1 MTDKQKKTTY
11 RTHRRGAKTRCLWFP
26 SLMFGDGLAV
36 SVLVL
41 TMVMLRRMGLDTPDT
56 ALAIALLCLPVL
68 LRPLFEMIVT
78 HFWGTTKVW
87 ILSTQFISALSLA
100 AVAFTLHTSYWLL
113 GTACFM
119 PFFVCSALF
128 YNIALHRFYIDSPIK
143 KLRCCDGEMVTLHSS
158 NLNTSTPQHLNTST
172 PQHLNLNTSTPQ
184 HLNLNTSTPQHL
196 NINTSTSTSQH
207 LNTSTSTS
215 QHLNTTTS
223 TSQHLN
229 TTTPQISTPQ
239 ISTPQHLNTTKSI
252 MALLFGCGVMAM
264 VGGNM
269 EVVTRN
275 IRYSWSFVFY
285 VMAGVELFLWL
296 WHALFLPG
304 GPHGY
309 AKPKPTMGLH
319 RGEFRETMR
328 RMLQRKDDIAT
339 LMFLPLFLLP
349 ETLLAL
355 TAPLFVIAKPHNDGL
370 GMSPQEFAYAQGTAA
385 VIAITVGYILG
396 IYAIRR
402 HGLRRWLLP
411 SALLLAVPGA
421 ALLFLSYNTAAPL
434 SIVAAALA
442 AGHAALGFA
451 LSMVKQVMVRF
462 TRNMPDSTLRHAIAR
477 TLIATPFVIVGA
489 LASLMLTIADY
500 QRIFQ
505 LATELA
511 VVPLIVSVFY
521 LYLTRKNSRE
531 LPIK

>member
-11 RTHRRGAKTRCLWFP
+11 RPHRRGAKTRCLWFP

-119 PFFVCSALF
+119 PFFICSALF
-128 YNIALHRFYIDSPIK
+128 YNIALHRFYVDTPMK

-158 NLNTSTPQHLNTST
+158 NLNTST
-172 PQHLNLNTSTPQ
+172 
-184 HLNLNTSTPQHL
+184 
-196 NINTSTSTSQH
+196 SQH
-207 LNTSTSTS
+207 LNS
-215 QHLNTTTS
+215 Q
-223 TSQHLN
+223 
-229 TTTPQISTPQ
+229 
-239 ISTPQHLNTTKSI
+239 KSAGFLT

-296 WHALFLPG
+296 WHTLFLPG

-442 AGHAALGFA
+442 ADHAALGFA
-451 LSMVKQVMVRF
+451 LSMVKKVVVRF

-521 LYLTRKNSRE
+521 LYLTRRQPQAE
-531 LPIK
+531 

>member
-11 RTHRRGAKTRCLWFP
+11 RPHRRGAKTRCLWFP

-100 AVAFTLHTSYWLL
+100 AIAFTLHTSYWLL

-128 YNIALHRFYIDSPIK
+128 YNIALHRFYVD
-143 KLRCCDGEMVTLHSS
+143 
-158 NLNTSTPQHLNTST
+158 TPQGVHLSHGVHLSQVHQPST
-172 PQHLNLNTSTPQ
+172 
-184 HLNLNTSTPQHL
+184 
-196 NINTSTSTSQH
+196 TSQH
-207 LNTSTSTS
+207 LNT
-215 QHLNTTTS
+215 
-223 TSQHLN
+223 
-229 TTTPQISTPQ
+229 STPQ
-239 ISTPQHLNTTKSI
+239 ISTPQHNNTTTFHSQKSCGFLTI
-252 MALLFGCGVMAM
+252 ALLFGCGVMSM

-402 HGLRRWLLP
+402 HGLRRWLQP

-434 SIVAAALA
+434 SIVAASLA
-442 AGHAALGFA
+442 VGHAALGFA
-451 LSMVKQVMVRF
+451 LSMVKKVVVRF

>member
-128 YNIALHRFYIDSPIK
+128 YNIALHRFYVDTPMK

-158 NLNTSTPQHLNTST
+158 NLNTSTPQ
-172 PQHLNLNTSTPQ
+172 
-184 HLNLNTSTPQHL
+184 
-196 NINTSTSTSQH
+196 
-207 LNTSTSTS
+207 
-215 QHLNTTTS
+215 
-223 TSQHLN
+223 
-229 TTTPQISTPQ
+229 
-239 ISTPQHLNTTKSI
+239 ISTPQHLNTTTSI
-252 MALLFGCGVMAM
+252 IALLFGCGVMAM

-296 WHALFLPG
+296 WHTLFLPG

-355 TAPLFVIAKPHNDGL
+355 TTPLFVIAKPHNDGL

-421 ALLFLSYNTAAPL
+421 AQLFLSYNTAAPL

-451 LSMVKQVMVRF
+451 LSMVKKVVVRF

-521 LYLTRKNSRE
+521 LYLTHRQPQAE
-531 LPIK
+531 

>member
-1 MTDKQKKTTY
+1 MSDKQKKTTY
-11 RTHRRGAKTRCLWFP
+11 HSHRRGAKTRCLWFP

-41 TMVMLRRMGLDTPDT
+41 TMVMLRRMGLDTADT

-128 YNIALHRFYIDSPIK
+128 YNIALHRFYIDSPTHQIS
-143 KLRCCDGEMVTLHSS
+143 TPQHHNTSTSTPQHHNTSTS
-158 NLNTSTPQHLNTST
+158 NLNTSTPQIST
-172 PQHLNLNTSTPQ
+172 QQHN
-184 HLNLNTSTPQHL
+184 
-196 NINTSTSTSQH
+196 
-207 LNTSTSTS
+207 
-215 QHLNTTTS
+215 NTTTFH
-223 TSQHLN
+223 SQ
-229 TTTPQISTPQ
+229 
-239 ISTPQHLNTTKSI
+239 KSCGFLT
-252 MALLFGCGVMAM
+252 MVLLFGCGIMAM

-296 WHALFLPG
+296 WHTLFLPG

-319 RGEFRETMR
+319 RGEFRETVR

-339 LMFLPLFLLP
+339 LLFLPLFLLP

-451 LSMVKQVMVRF
+451 LSMVKQVVVRF

-489 LASLMLTIADY
+489 FASLMLTIADY

-511 VVPLIVSVFY
+511 VVPLIVCVFY

>member
-11 RTHRRGAKTRCLWFP
+11 RPHRRGAKTRCLWFP

-36 SVLVL
+36 SMLVL

-128 YNIALHRFYIDSPIK
+128 YNIALHRFYIDTPQGVHLSQVHQPSTTSQHLNI
-143 KLRCCDGEMVTLHSS
+143 
-158 NLNTSTPQHLNTST
+158 NTSTPQHLNTST
-172 PQHLNLNTSTPQ
+172 PQL
-184 HLNLNTSTPQHL
+184 
-196 NINTSTSTSQH
+196 
-207 LNTSTSTS
+207 
-215 QHLNTTTS
+215 QHLNTTTFH
-223 TSQHLN
+223 SQ
-229 TTTPQISTPQ
+229 
-239 ISTPQHLNTTKSI
+239 KSCGFLT
-252 MALLFGCGVMAM
+252 MALLFGCGVMSM

-434 SIVAAALA
+434 SIVSASLT

-451 LSMVKQVMVRF
+451 LSIVKKVVVRF

-477 TLIATPFVIVGA
+477 TLIATPFVIVSA

-521 LYLTRKNSRE
+521 LYLTRRQPQAE
-531 LPIK
+531 

>member
-11 RTHRRGAKTRCLWFP
+11 RPHRRGAKTRCLWFP

-128 YNIALHRFYIDSPIK
+128 YNIALHRFYVDTPMK

-158 NLNTSTPQHLNTST
+158 NLNTSTPQHLN
-172 PQHLNLNTSTPQ
+172 
-184 HLNLNTSTPQHL
+184 
-196 NINTSTSTSQH
+196 SQ
-207 LNTSTSTS
+207 
-215 QHLNTTTS
+215 
-223 TSQHLN
+223 
-229 TTTPQISTPQ
+229 
-239 ISTPQHLNTTKSI
+239 KSAGFLT

-296 WHALFLPG
+296 WHTIFLPG

-451 LSMVKQVMVRF
+451 LSMVKKVVVRF

-521 LYLTRKNSRE
+521 IYLTRRQPQAE
-531 LPIK
+531 

>member
-1 MTDKQKKTTY
+1 MSDKQKKTTY
-11 RTHRRGAKTRCLWFP
+11 HSHRRGAKTRCLWFP

-128 YNIALHRFYIDSPIK
+128 YNIALHRFYIDTPIK

-158 NLNTSTPQHLNTST
+158 NLNTTTS
-172 PQHLNLNTSTPQ
+172 NLN
-184 HLNLNTSTPQHL
+184 
-196 NINTSTSTSQH
+196 TSTSQH
-207 LNTSTSTS
+207 LNS
-215 QHLNTTTS
+215 Q
-223 TSQHLN
+223 
-229 TTTPQISTPQ
+229 
-239 ISTPQHLNTTKSI
+239 KSAGFLT

-285 VMAGVELFLWL
+285 VMAGMELFLWL
-296 WHALFLPG
+296 WHTLFLPG

-451 LSMVKQVMVRF
+451 LSIVKQVVVRF

-505 LATELA
+505 LATEFA
-511 VVPLIVSVFY
+511 VVPLIVCVFY

>member
-11 RTHRRGAKTRCLWFP
+11 RPHRRGAKTRCLWFP

-128 YNIALHRFYIDSPIK
+128 YNIALHRFYVDTPIK

-158 NLNTSTPQHLNTST
+158 NLNTTTS
-172 PQHLNLNTSTPQ
+172 NLNTSTPQ
-184 HLNLNTSTPQHL
+184 NLNTSNL
-196 NINTSTSTSQH
+196 NTSTSQH
-207 LNTSTSTS
+207 LNS
-215 QHLNTTTS
+215 Q
-223 TSQHLN
+223 
-229 TTTPQISTPQ
+229 
-239 ISTPQHLNTTKSI
+239 KSCGFLT
-252 MALLFGCGVMAM
+252 MALLFGCGIMAM

-402 HGLRRWLLP
+402 HGLHRWLLP

-442 AGHAALGFA
+442 AGHVALGFA
-451 LSMVKQVMVRF
+451 LSIVKQVVVRF

-477 TLIATPFVIVGA
+477 TLIATPFVIVSA

-521 LYLTRKNSRE
+521 LYLTRRQPQAE
-531 LPIK
+531 

>member
-1 MTDKQKKTTY
+1 MLDKQKKTTY
-11 RTHRRGAKTRCLWFP
+11 HSHRRGAKTHCLWFP

-128 YNIALHRFYIDSPIK
+128 YNIALHRFYVDTPQGVHLSQVHQPS
-143 KLRCCDGEMVTLHSS
+143 TTSQH
-158 NLNTSTPQHLNTST
+158 LNTSTSQPQHLNISTPQHLNTST
-172 PQHLNLNTSTPQ
+172 STPQ
-184 HLNLNTSTPQHL
+184 L
-196 NINTSTSTSQH
+196 
-207 LNTSTSTS
+207 
-215 QHLNTTTS
+215 
-223 TSQHLN
+223 QHLN

-239 ISTPQHLNTTKSI
+239 HNNTTTFHSQKSCGFLT
-252 MALLFGCGVMAM
+252 MALLFGCGVMSM

-296 WHALFLPG
+296 WHTLFLPG

-451 LSMVKQVMVRF
+451 LSMVKKVVVRF
-462 TRNMPDSTLRHAIAR
+462 MRNMPDSTLRHAIAR
-477 TLIATPFVIVGA
+477 TLIATPFVIVSA

-521 LYLTRKNSRE
+521 LYLTRRQPQAE
-531 LPIK
+531 

>member
-26 SLMFGDGLAV
+26 SLMFGNGLAV

-128 YNIALHRFYIDSPIK
+128 YNIALHRFYVD
-143 KLRCCDGEMVTLHSS
+143 
-158 NLNTSTPQHLNTST
+158 TPQGVHLSQVHQPST
-172 PQHLNLNTSTPQ
+172 
-184 HLNLNTSTPQHL
+184 
-196 NINTSTSTSQH
+196 TSQH
-207 LNTSTSTS
+207 LNTSTQ
-215 QHLNTTTS
+215 QHNNTTTFH
-223 TSQHLN
+223 SQ
-229 TTTPQISTPQ
+229 
-239 ISTPQHLNTTKSI
+239 KSCGFLT
-252 MALLFGCGVMAM
+252 MALLFGCGIMAM

-296 WHALFLPG
+296 WHTLFLPG

-355 TAPLFVIAKPHNDGL
+355 TTPLFVIAKPHNDGL

-421 ALLFLSYNTAAPL
+421 AQLFLSYNTAAPL

-451 LSMVKQVMVRF
+451 LSMVKQVVVRF
-462 TRNMPDSTLRHAIAR
+462 THNMPDSTLRHAIAR
-477 TLIATPFVIVGA
+477 TLIATPFVIVSA

-521 LYLTRKNSRE
+521 LYLTRKINGE
-531 LPIK
+531 QPIK

>member
-1 MTDKQKKTTY
+1 MTDKQPKTTY
-11 RTHRRGAKTRCLWFP
+11 RPHRRGTKTRWLWLP
-26 SLMFGDGLAV
+26 SLMFGDGVAV

-41 TMVMLRRMGLDTPDT
+41 TMVMLRRMGLDTADT
-56 ALAIALLCLPVL
+56 ALAIALLSLPVL
-68 LRPLFEMIVT
+68 LRPLFEMVVT

-100 AVAFTLHTSYWLL
+100 AVAFTLHTSSWLL
-113 GTACFM
+113 GTVCFM
-119 PFFVCSALF
+119 PFFVCSSVF
-128 YNIALHRFYIDSPIK
+128 YNIALHRFYIDTSQGAHLSQVRQQISQGMHLSQVHQQNPTPQQDTMV
-143 KLRCCDGEMVTLHSS
+143 RWCDGEMVTLHSS
-158 NLNTSTPQHLNTST
+158 TPQH
-172 PQHLNLNTSTPQ
+172 H
-184 HLNLNTSTPQHL
+184 
-196 NINTSTSTSQH
+196 
-207 LNTSTSTS
+207 
-215 QHLNTTTS
+215 NTTT
-223 TSQHLN
+223 
-229 TTTPQISTPQ
+229 
-239 ISTPQHLNTTKSI
+239 SI
-252 MALLFGCGVMAM
+252 MALLFGCGVMMMIA
-264 VGGNM
+264 GNM

-275 IRYSWSFVFY
+275 IRYSWSLVFY

-296 WHALFLPG
+296 WHTIFLPG
-304 GPHGY
+304 GTHGY

-319 RGEFRETMR
+319 RGEFRISLR
-328 RMLQRKDDIAT
+328 RMLKRKDDITALT
-339 LMFLPLFLLP
+339 FFILFLLP

-355 TAPLFVIAKPHNDGL
+355 TAPLFLIAKPHNGGL
-370 GMSPQEFAYAQGTAA
+370 GLSPQEFAFTQGTIA
-385 VIAITVGYILG
+385 VIAIALGYTLG
-396 IYAIRR
+396 GKAIKK

-451 LSMVKQVMVRF
+451 LSMVKQVVVRF
-462 TRNMPDSTLRHAIAR
+462 TRNMPDNTLRHAIAR
-477 TLIATPFVIVGA
+477 TLIATPFVIVSA

-521 LYLTRKNSRE
+521 LYLTRRQPQAE
-531 LPIK
+531 

>member
-11 RTHRRGAKTRCLWFP
+11 RPHRRGAKTRCLWFP

-128 YNIALHRFYIDSPIK
+128 YNIALHRFYVDSPQGMH
-143 KLRCCDGEMVTLHSS
+143 LSQGVHLSQVHQPST
-158 NLNTSTPQHLNTST
+158 TSQHLNTST
-172 PQHLNLNTSTPQ
+172 P
-184 HLNLNTSTPQHL
+184 
-196 NINTSTSTSQH
+196 QH

-229 TTTPQISTPQ
+229 TTTPQHLNTTTPQ
-239 ISTPQHLNTTKSI
+239 ISTPQHNNTTTFHSQKSCGFLT
-252 MALLFGCGVMAM
+252 MVLLFGCGVMAM

-396 IYAIRR
+396 LYAIRR

-451 LSMVKQVMVRF
+451 LSMVKQVVVRF

-521 LYLTRKNSRE
+521 LYLTRRQPQAE
-531 LPIK
+531 

>member
-1 MTDKQKKTTY
+1 MTDKQPKTTY
-11 RTHRRGAKTRCLWFP
+11 HLHRRGTKTRWLWLP
-26 SLMFGDGLAV
+26 SLMFGDGVAV

-41 TMVMLRRMGLDTPDT
+41 TMVMLRRMGLDTADT
-56 ALAIALLCLPVL
+56 ALAIALLSLPVL
-68 LRPLFEMIVT
+68 LRPLFEMVVT

-100 AVAFTLHTSYWLL
+100 AVAFTLHTSSWLL
-113 GTACFM
+113 GTVCFM
-119 PFFVCSALF
+119 PFFVCSSVF
-128 YNIALHRFYIDSPIK
+128 YNIALHRFYIDTSQRVHLSQVRQQISQGMHLSQVHQQNPTPQQDTMV
-143 KLRCCDGEMVTLHSS
+143 RWCDGEMVTLHSS
-158 NLNTSTPQHLNTST
+158 TPQH
-172 PQHLNLNTSTPQ
+172 H
-184 HLNLNTSTPQHL
+184 
-196 NINTSTSTSQH
+196 
-207 LNTSTSTS
+207 
-215 QHLNTTTS
+215 NTTT
-223 TSQHLN
+223 
-229 TTTPQISTPQ
+229 
-239 ISTPQHLNTTKSI
+239 SI
-252 MALLFGCGVMAM
+252 MALLFGCGVMMMIA
-264 VGGNM
+264 GNM

-275 IRYSWSFVFY
+275 IRYSWSLVFY

-296 WHALFLPG
+296 WHTIFLPG
-304 GPHGY
+304 GTHGY

-319 RGEFRETMR
+319 RGEFRISLR
-328 RMLQRKDDIAT
+328 RMLKRKDDITALT
-339 LMFLPLFLLP
+339 FFVLFLLP

-355 TAPLFVIAKPHNDGL
+355 TAPLFLIAKPHNGGL
-370 GMSPQEFAYAQGTAA
+370 GLSPQEFAFTQGTIA
-385 VIAITVGYILG
+385 VIAIALGYTLG
-396 IYAIRR
+396 DKAIKK
-402 HGLRRWLLP
+402 HGLCRWLLP

-451 LSMVKQVMVRF
+451 LSMVKQVVMRF

-477 TLIATPFVIVGA
+477 TLIATPFVIVGS

-521 LYLTRKNSRE
+521 LYLTHRQPQAE
-531 LPIK
+531 

>member
-11 RTHRRGAKTRCLWFP
+11 RPHRRGAKTRCLWFP

-128 YNIALHRFYIDSPIK
+128 YNIALHRFYVDTPIK

-158 NLNTSTPQHLNTST
+158 NLNTSTPQHLN
-172 PQHLNLNTSTPQ
+172 
-184 HLNLNTSTPQHL
+184 
-196 NINTSTSTSQH
+196 SQ
-207 LNTSTSTS
+207 
-215 QHLNTTTS
+215 
-223 TSQHLN
+223 
-229 TTTPQISTPQ
+229 
-239 ISTPQHLNTTKSI
+239 KSAGFLT
-252 MALLFGCGVMAM
+252 MALLFGCGVMSM

-296 WHALFLPG
+296 WHTLFLPG

-349 ETLLAL
+349 ETLLAI

-411 SALLLAVPGA
+411 SALLLAVPGT

-451 LSMVKQVMVRF
+451 LSMVKQVVVRF

-477 TLIATPFVIVGA
+477 TLIATPFVIVSA

-521 LYLTRKNSRE
+521 LYLTRKINGE
-531 LPIK
+531 QPIK

>member
-11 RTHRRGAKTRCLWFP
+11 RPHRRGAKTRCLWFP

-87 ILSTQFISALSLA
+87 ILSTQFISALALA

-119 PFFVCSALF
+119 PFFICSALF
-128 YNIALHRFYIDSPIK
+128 YNIALHRFYIDTPIK

-158 NLNTSTPQHLNTST
+158 NLNTITS
-172 PQHLNLNTSTPQ
+172 NLNTSTPQ
-184 HLNLNTSTPQHL
+184 HLNTSNLN
-196 NINTSTSTSQH
+196 TSTSQH
-207 LNTSTSTS
+207 LNS
-215 QHLNTTTS
+215 Q
-223 TSQHLN
+223 
-229 TTTPQISTPQ
+229 
-239 ISTPQHLNTTKSI
+239 KSAGFLT

-296 WHALFLPG
+296 WHTLFLPG

-451 LSMVKQVMVRF
+451 LSMVKKVVVRF

-477 TLIATPFVIVGA
+477 TFIATPFVIVGA

-521 LYLTRKNSRE
+521 LYLTHRQPQAE
-531 LPIK
+531 

>member
-119 PFFVCSALF
+119 PFFICSALF
-128 YNIALHRFYIDSPIK
+128 YNIALHRFYVDTPMK

-158 NLNTSTPQHLNTST
+158 NLNTSTPQHLN
-172 PQHLNLNTSTPQ
+172 
-184 HLNLNTSTPQHL
+184 
-196 NINTSTSTSQH
+196 SQ
-207 LNTSTSTS
+207 
-215 QHLNTTTS
+215 
-223 TSQHLN
+223 
-229 TTTPQISTPQ
+229 
-239 ISTPQHLNTTKSI
+239 KSAGFLT

-402 HGLRRWLLP
+402 HGLRHWLLP

-434 SIVAAALA
+434 SIVAASLA

-451 LSMVKQVMVRF
+451 LSMVKQVLVRF
-462 TRNMPDSTLRHAIAR
+462 TQNMPDSTLRHAIAR
-477 TLIATPFVIVGA
+477 TLIATPFVIVGS

-521 LYLTRKNSRE
+521 LYLTHRQPQAE
-531 LPIK
+531 

>member
-1 MTDKQKKTTY
+1 MTDKQPKTTY
-11 RTHRRGAKTRCLWFP
+11 RPHRRGTKTRWLWLP
-26 SLMFGDGLAV
+26 SLMFGDGVAV

-41 TMVMLRRMGLDTPDT
+41 TMVMLRRMGLDTADT
-56 ALAIALLCLPVL
+56 ALAIALLSLPVL
-68 LRPLFEMIVT
+68 LRPLFEMVVT

-100 AVAFTLHTSYWLL
+100 AVAFTLHTSSWLL
-113 GTACFM
+113 GTVCFM
-119 PFFVCSALF
+119 PFFVCSSVF
-128 YNIALHRFYIDSPIK
+128 YNIALHRFYVDTPQGVHLSQGAHLSQVHQQNPTPQQDTMV
-143 KLRCCDGEMVTLHSS
+143 RWCDGEMVTLHSS
-158 NLNTSTPQHLNTST
+158 
-172 PQHLNLNTSTPQ
+172 
-184 HLNLNTSTPQHL
+184 
-196 NINTSTSTSQH
+196 TSQH
-207 LNTSTSTS
+207 
-215 QHLNTTTS
+215 HNTTT
-223 TSQHLN
+223 
-229 TTTPQISTPQ
+229 
-239 ISTPQHLNTTKSI
+239 SI
-252 MALLFGCGVMAM
+252 MALLFGCGVMMMIA
-264 VGGNM
+264 GNM

-275 IRYSWSFVFY
+275 IRYSWSLVFY

-296 WHALFLPG
+296 WHTIFLPG
-304 GPHGY
+304 GTHGY

-319 RGEFRETMR
+319 RGEFRISLR
-328 RMLQRKDDIAT
+328 RMLKRKDDITALT
-339 LMFLPLFLLP
+339 FFILFLLP

-355 TAPLFVIAKPHNDGL
+355 TAPLFLIAKPHNGGL
-370 GMSPQEFAYAQGTAA
+370 GLSPQEFAFTQGTIA
-385 VIAITVGYILG
+385 VIAIALGYTLG
-396 IYAIRR
+396 GKAIKK

-451 LSMVKQVMVRF
+451 LSMVKQVVVRF
-462 TRNMPDSTLRHAIAR
+462 TRNMPDNTLRHAIAR
-477 TLIATPFVIVGA
+477 TLIATPFVIVSA

-521 LYLTRKNSRE
+521 LYLTRRQPQAE
-531 LPIK
+531 

>member
-11 RTHRRGAKTRCLWFP
+11 RPHRRGAKTRCLWFP

-128 YNIALHRFYIDSPIK
+128 YNIALHRFYVD
-143 KLRCCDGEMVTLHSS
+143 
-158 NLNTSTPQHLNTST
+158 TPQGVHLSQVHQPST
-172 PQHLNLNTSTPQ
+172 
-184 HLNLNTSTPQHL
+184 
-196 NINTSTSTSQH
+196 TSQH
-207 LNTSTSTS
+207 LNTSTSTP
-215 QHLNTTTS
+215 QHNNTTTFH
-223 TSQHLN
+223 SQ
-229 TTTPQISTPQ
+229 
-239 ISTPQHLNTTKSI
+239 KSCVFLT

-434 SIVAAALA
+434 SIVAASLA

-451 LSMVKQVMVRF
+451 LSMVKQVVVRF

-521 LYLTRKNSRE
+521 LYLTRRQPQAE
-531 LPIK
+531 

>member
-11 RTHRRGAKTRCLWFP
+11 RTHRRGAKTHCLWFP

-128 YNIALHRFYIDSPIK
+128 YNIALHRFYIDTPMK

-158 NLNTSTPQHLNTST
+158 NLNTTTS
-172 PQHLNLNTSTPQ
+172 NLN
-184 HLNLNTSTPQHL
+184 
-196 NINTSTSTSQH
+196 TSTSQH
-207 LNTSTSTS
+207 LNTSNLNTSTS
-215 QHLNTTTS
+215 QHLN
-223 TSQHLN
+223 SQ
-229 TTTPQISTPQ
+229 
-239 ISTPQHLNTTKSI
+239 KSAGFLT

-285 VMAGVELFLWL
+285 VMAGMELFLWL
-296 WHALFLPG
+296 WHTLFLPG

-451 LSMVKQVMVRF
+451 LSMVKQVVVRF

-511 VVPLIVSVFY
+511 IVPLIVSVFY
-521 LYLTRKNSRE
+521 LYLTRRQPQAE
-531 LPIK
+531 

>member
-11 RTHRRGAKTRCLWFP
+11 RPHRRGAKTRCLWFP

-41 TMVMLRRMGLDTPDT
+41 TIVMLRRMGLDTPDT

-128 YNIALHRFYIDSPIK
+128 YNIALHRFYVDTPMK

-158 NLNTSTPQHLNTST
+158 NLNTSTPQHLNS
-172 PQHLNLNTSTPQ
+172 L
-184 HLNLNTSTPQHL
+184 
-196 NINTSTSTSQH
+196 
-207 LNTSTSTS
+207 
-215 QHLNTTTS
+215 
-223 TSQHLN
+223 
-229 TTTPQISTPQ
+229 
-239 ISTPQHLNTTKSI
+239 KSAGFLT
-252 MALLFGCGVMAM
+252 MALLFGCGVMSM

-451 LSMVKQVMVRF
+451 LSMVKKVVVRF

-521 LYLTRKNSRE
+521 LYLTRRQPQAE
-531 LPIK
+531 

>member
-11 RTHRRGAKTRCLWFP
+11 RPHRRGAKTRCLWFP

-41 TMVMLRRMGLDTPDT
+41 TIVMLRRMGLDTPDT

-128 YNIALHRFYIDSPIK
+128 YNIALHRFYVDTPMK

-158 NLNTSTPQHLNTST
+158 NLNTSTPQHLN
-172 PQHLNLNTSTPQ
+172 
-184 HLNLNTSTPQHL
+184 
-196 NINTSTSTSQH
+196 SQ
-207 LNTSTSTS
+207 
-215 QHLNTTTS
+215 
-223 TSQHLN
+223 
-229 TTTPQISTPQ
+229 
-239 ISTPQHLNTTKSI
+239 KSAGFLT

-296 WHALFLPG
+296 WHTLFLPG

-442 AGHAALGFA
+442 ADHAALGFA
-451 LSMVKQVMVRF
+451 LSMVKKVVVRF

-521 LYLTRKNSRE
+521 LYLTRRQPQAE
-531 LPIK
+531 

>member
-11 RTHRRGAKTRCLWFP
+11 RPHRRGAKTRCLWFP

-128 YNIALHRFYIDSPIK
+128 YNIALHRFYVDTPIK
-143 KLRCCDGEMVTLHSS
+143 KLRCCDGEIVTLHSS
-158 NLNTSTPQHLNTST
+158 NLNTSTPQHNNTTNST
-172 PQHLNLNTSTPQ
+172 PQHHNTSNLNTSTP
-184 HLNLNTSTPQHL
+184 
-196 NINTSTSTSQH
+196 
-207 LNTSTSTS
+207 
-215 QHLNTTTS
+215 
-223 TSQHLN
+223 QHLN

-239 ISTPQHLNTTKSI
+239 HNNTTTFHSQKSCGFLTI
-252 MALLFGCGVMAM
+252 AILFGCGIMAM

-385 VIAITVGYILG
+385 VITITVGYILG

-411 SALLLAVPGA
+411 SALLLAAPGA

-451 LSMVKQVMVRF
+451 LSMVKKVVVRF

-521 LYLTRKNSRE
+521 LYLTRRQPQAE
-531 LPIK
+531 

>member
-128 YNIALHRFYIDSPIK
+128 YNIALHRFYVDTPMK

-172 PQHLNLNTSTPQ
+172 PQ
-184 HLNLNTSTPQHL
+184 
-196 NINTSTSTSQH
+196 
-207 LNTSTSTS
+207 
-215 QHLNTTTS
+215 
-223 TSQHLN
+223 
-229 TTTPQISTPQ
+229 
-239 ISTPQHLNTTKSI
+239 ISTPQHLNTTTSI
-252 MALLFGCGVMAM
+252 IALLFGCGVMAM

-296 WHALFLPG
+296 WHTLFLPG

-421 ALLFLSYNTAAPL
+421 VLLFLSYNTAAPL

-451 LSMVKQVMVRF
+451 LSMVKKVVVRF

-521 LYLTRKNSRE
+521 LYLTRRQPQAE
-531 LPIK
+531 

>member
-11 RTHRRGAKTRCLWFP
+11 RPHRRGAKTRCLWFP

-41 TMVMLRRMGLDTPDT
+41 TIVMLRRMGLDTPDT

-128 YNIALHRFYIDSPIK
+128 YNIALHRFYVDTPMK

-158 NLNTSTPQHLNTST
+158 NLNTSTPQHLN
-172 PQHLNLNTSTPQ
+172 
-184 HLNLNTSTPQHL
+184 
-196 NINTSTSTSQH
+196 SQ
-207 LNTSTSTS
+207 
-215 QHLNTTTS
+215 
-223 TSQHLN
+223 
-229 TTTPQISTPQ
+229 
-239 ISTPQHLNTTKSI
+239 KSAGFLT
-252 MALLFGCGVMAM
+252 MALLFGCGVMSM

-296 WHALFLPG
+296 WHTLFLPG

-402 HGLRRWLLP
+402 HGLHRWLLP

-451 LSMVKQVMVRF
+451 LSMVKQVVVRF

-477 TLIATPFVIVGA
+477 TLIATPFVIVSA

-511 VVPLIVSVFY
+511 IVPLIVSVFY
-521 LYLTRKNSRE
+521 LYLTRRQPQAE
-531 LPIK
+531 